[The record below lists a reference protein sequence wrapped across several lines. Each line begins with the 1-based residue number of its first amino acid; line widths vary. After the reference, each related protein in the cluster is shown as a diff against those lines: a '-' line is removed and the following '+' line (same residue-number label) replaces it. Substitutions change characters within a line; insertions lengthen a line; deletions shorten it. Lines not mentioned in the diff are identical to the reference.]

1 MSPQC
6 YSTGEMREKT
16 ETNWQAILTPEQF
29 HVLREHGTEHRGSSP
44 LLQEKRA
51 GTFRC
56 AGCGQPLF
64 SSETKYESG
73 TGWPSFY
80 RPIEGAI
87 GTTTDRS
94 HGMTRVEVHCGN
106 CGGHLGHVFPDGPAP
121 TGDRYCMNGVAL
133 KFEPTT

>member
-1 MSPQC
+1 M
-6 YSTGEMREKT
+6 TEKT

-51 GTFRC
+51 GAFRC

-80 RPIEGAI
+80 RPIDGAI

-94 HGMTRVEVHCGN
+94 HGMTRVEVHCAN

-133 KFEPTT
+133 KFEPA